1 MIISYHK
8 LWVKLESKHISKQ
21 ELIKLLH
28 MHPATLGRL
37 ETNQKVCHTV
47 LNKLANFF
55 ECQPADLME
64 KQKE

>member
-1 MIISYHK
+1 MIINYNK
-8 LWVKLESKHISKQ
+8 LWVKLETKHLTKQ

-28 MHPATLGRL
+28 IRPATLVRL

-55 ECQPADLME
+55 DCQPTDLME